1 MMSTETYLQ
10 VISILIAFI
19 AVAMPIGITA
29 VGFVYIRQLTTRID
43 NLSAEVNLLWDEV
56 RDK

>member
-10 VISILIAFI
+10 VISILIAVI
-19 AVAMPIGITA
+19 AA

-56 RDK
+56 RDQ

>member
-10 VISILIAFI
+10 VISILIAVI
-19 AVAMPIGITA
+19 AVAMPIGIAA

-43 NLSAEVNLLWDEV
+43 NLSADVNLLWDEV
-56 RDK
+56 RDQ